1 MIMKKVKTVLEIV
14 LLLFKLE
21 FNIIRLF
28 PGQLYGL
35 EKFWAFLKYY
45 KHAEKLS
52 VEPRLKE
59 YLEKFK
65 TIEDFRVLEPQI
77 DEMLQGLGN
86 LRQSPDKR
94 RHRSVSESEG
104 AGVSTTAFTRNE
116 FTTTVRNEQNNNRKR

>member
-1 MIMKKVKTVLEIV
+1 MKKVKNYKKF
-14 LLLFKLE
+14 LLFKLKL
-21 FNIIRLF
+21 RLPILF
-28 PGQLYGL
+28 AGQLYGL

-52 VEPRLKE
+52 VEPPLKE

-104 AGVSTTAFTRNE
+104 AGVSTTAFNRNE
-116 FTTTVRNEQNNNRKR
+116 FTSSARNEQNNNRKR